1 MKYIKYLLP
10 LFFLC
15 VFTWTLVPS
24 AHSTAF
30 HFGGAAPGSTP
41 TPISVLQLSDGATF
55 QLRMNDAASCSTIV
69 DTGGG
74 SHNATV
80 HGGVTCGVTG
90 GGADGATAASFNGS
104 TGWLSAA
111 PATYAYPFTIEFAVN
126 WSTINTGGLWDMNP
140 GVGGTRDIN
149 CGVGAVSG
157 GDTATVLGFGPNT
170 CWANS
175 YNTGQWVFWDVVYA
189 SASINVY
196 MNGLLV
202 AQRSASSG
210 TYAQGATIGIGSIN
224 SGSVDFLA
232 GSLQN
237 YAIFPV
243 GLTQAQAKKHSE
255 AYFGT

>member
-1 MKYIKYLLP
+1 MKHLKYLLP
-10 LFFLC
+10 LLFLC
-15 VFTWTLVPS
+15 VFTWILVPS

-111 PATYAYPFTIEFAVN
+111 PATYAYPFTIEFALN

-157 GDTATVLGFGPNT
+157 GDTASNMMTPAGCMSSF
-170 CWANS
+170 S
-175 YNTGQWVFWDVVYA
+175 TGQWMFYDIVYA
-189 SASINVY
+189 ASSINVY
-196 MNGLLV
+196 MNGVLV
-202 AQRSASSG
+202 NQRSASSG

-237 YAIFPV
+237 YAIFPS
-243 GLTQAQAKKHSE
+243 GLTAAQALKHSK